1 MLYMWPRDP
10 RVIEGLEDFGMAL
23 RQARARIGMSQRQL
37 CIGSRVSQSVISR
50 AERALT
56 PRLSLERVVGIKLAM
71 GDEFPL
77 GWCPHHHP
85 CRWQP
90 RAKRAE
96 LLQDYPE
103 RLLSLLGNTLGRG

>member
-1 MLYMWPRDP
+1 MWPRDP
-10 RVIEGLEDFGMAL
+10 LLTEGLEDFGRAL
-23 RQARARIGMSQRQL
+23 VQARARIGMSQRQL

-77 GWCPHHHP
+77 GWCPHYHP

-96 LLQDYPE
+96 LMQDYPE
-103 RLLSLLGNTLGRG
+103 RLLSLLGNALGRD